1 MAEKRYTV
9 DNLPAVGTIYAFRLA
24 DGRYGACR
32 VAKVVSNAD
41 SGEWAGICPVI
52 VMTTYLDNEIPQLED
67 ERLKE
72 VLRLTHHAYI
82 GALVCWTVSSPP
94 SSDFMNLGVIY
105 PPESDQDLPGNHI
118 GFWSAFNGNHLLL
131 QEEWDNGNHEEIL
144 RRQQEEFSARLL
156 ESERKEKERLAHLG
170 MMSLKQFRCEKFFS
184 RWEEY
189 MKPKIVVQKSR
200 RLFRSTIDALIDLGD
215 KPKKQHVHA
224 HLKLLIEGF
233 NVLQQQYRTLETSE
247 RDDICQHLSDLC
259 YVLKLTDDPV
269 ILFEQWEDL

>member
-1 MAEKRYTV
+1 M
-9 DNLPAVGTIYAFRLA
+9 
-24 DGRYGACR
+24 
-32 VAKVVSNAD
+32 SNAD